1 MLSEEEKEAIK
12 LLEDIKNN
20 SWTTKYI
27 MSSDSKNAD
36 ILLNLITKLQ
46 KENEKKDKQIYELV
60 KYIDS
65 NNYVDNEEC
74 QFQWDFKIEKCIAN
88 EDCIQKQKIKDKIEE
103 LKRQRRELG
112 FKTYLKKEDIIND
125 DRVIMCE
132 ISVLQELLQESEDK

>member
-1 MLSEEEKEAIK
+1 MTEEEKKAIE

-46 KENEKKDKQIYELV
+46 KENEEKDRQIKALV

-65 NNYVDNEEC
+65 NNYVTSNSCD
-74 QFQWDFKIEKCIAN
+74 FQDDFKIEKCIDEGN
-88 EDCIQKQKIKDKIEE
+88 CKDCIRKYFEE
-103 LKRQRRELG
+103 QTK
-112 FKTYLKKEDIIND
+112 N
-125 DRVIMCE
+125 
-132 ISVLQELLQESEDK
+132 

>member
-1 MLSEEEKEAIK
+1 MTEEEKKAIE

-46 KENEKKDKQIYELV
+46 KENEEKDRQIKALV

-65 NNYVDNEEC
+65 NNCVTSNSCD
-74 QFQWDFKIEKCIAN
+74 FQDDFKIEKCIDEGN
-88 EDCIQKQKIKDKIEE
+88 CKDCIRKYFEE
-103 LKRQRRELG
+103 QTK
-112 FKTYLKKEDIIND
+112 N
-125 DRVIMCE
+125 
-132 ISVLQELLQESEDK
+132 

>member
-1 MLSEEEKEAIK
+1 MTEEEKKAIE

-46 KENEKKDKQIYELV
+46 KENEEKDRQIKALV

-65 NNYVDNEEC
+65 NNCVTSNSCD
-74 QFQWDFKIEKCIAN
+74 FQDDFKIEKCIDEGN
-88 EDCIQKQKIKDKIEE
+88 CKECIKKYFEE
-103 LKRQRRELG
+103 QTK
-112 FKTYLKKEDIIND
+112 N
-125 DRVIMCE
+125 
-132 ISVLQELLQESEDK
+132 